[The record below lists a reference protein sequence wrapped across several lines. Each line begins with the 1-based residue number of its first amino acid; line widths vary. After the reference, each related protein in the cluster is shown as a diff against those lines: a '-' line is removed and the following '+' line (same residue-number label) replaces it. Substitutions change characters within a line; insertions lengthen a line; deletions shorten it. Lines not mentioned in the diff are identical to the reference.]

1 MKMPVIAQEWH
12 QGHEFLIDYSHFTH
26 PSHVEETV
34 KFTVCLASPKFVEA
48 KIAADFP
55 DVSVKSI
62 KDFVTSHNS

>member
-26 PSHVEETV
+26 PNHADETV

-55 DVSVKSI
+55 DVSMKSI